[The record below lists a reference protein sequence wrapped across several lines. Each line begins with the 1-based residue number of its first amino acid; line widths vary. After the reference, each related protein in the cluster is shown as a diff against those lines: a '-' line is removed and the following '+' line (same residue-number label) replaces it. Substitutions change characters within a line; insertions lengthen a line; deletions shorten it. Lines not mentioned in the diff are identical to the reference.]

1 VEGFGLGIVVIVAL
15 LVIAFFLRRQRQRA
29 ANLDIDDGS
38 WLDKEPEDIEP
49 IAPHSPVNEFHVH
62 GTEARVTFDVPLGEE
77 DDEVLNSILVDEAVE
92 VVREKRK
99 ALPIDDVTEIVVFAG
114 RGAVREVGRTQLPSP
129 GELPPPMETAM
140 LSLTHIAKD
149 PFAHQFEAP
158 LSVSPVTQVDV
169 PGDELGPWRD
179 ELQVPDGLIRGLR
192 ARGVDP
198 DAIDGPAFVV
208 ALLEMFDYKLKALAE
223 PGTYTATKDGAQIY
237 IRTEIHGAGQHPELE
252 EAEVKKFVFEFSTSN
267 AEYGLFISDKYAPY
281 MIHNVESREPKIRFI
296 TRERGQ
302 QFIDSRALG

>member
-1 VEGFGLGIVVIVAL
+1 MEVGLGLIVVIAL
-15 LVIAFFLRRQRQRA
+15 AVIAFALRRQRERA

-38 WLDKEPEDIEP
+38 WLASEPEEVEP
-49 IAPHSPVNEFHVH
+49 ISQHAPVSEFHVH

-77 DDEVLNSILVDEAVE
+77 EDDVLNNILVDEAVE

-99 ALPIDDVTEIVVFAG
+99 TLPIDDVTEIVVFAG

-129 GELPPPMETAM
+129 GELPPPMQTAM

-149 PFAHQFEAP
+149 PFAHQFESE

-179 ELQVPDGLIRGLR
+179 ELQVPAGLIRGLR
-192 ARGVDP
+192 ARGIDP
-198 DAIDGPAFVV
+198 DTIEGPAFIV
-208 ALLEMFDYKLKALAE
+208 ALLEMFDYRLKALPE
-223 PGTYTATKDGAQIY
+223 PGTYTATKDGSQIL
-237 IRTEIHGAGQHPELE
+237 IRTESHGVGQHPELDE
-252 EAEVKKFVFEFSTSN
+252 SEIKKFVFEFTTSN
-267 AEYGLFISDKYAPY
+267 AQWGLFISDKYAPY
-281 MIHNVESREPKIRFI
+281 MIHDVERREPKIRFI

-302 QFIDSRALG
+302 QFIDSMALG